1 MSLFGLVSPFQGSG
15 RRDKGKYAERSRLVS
30 NSFVKPNKEMEL
42 ERCSHLAWPGEKS
55 EVQTM
60 KLTAALASNAIK
72 RSGHECCEIWYPLFL
87 EYIFYFWLSTG
98 NHTYF
103 KGCNVD
109 SFLNRQFLFIKE
121 LHGGVSGIWMISE
134 SHGGWGSFGD
144 RHNFCKYPTINSWL
158 CFQRTVLGSCLGPLS
173 SSKSPPSPPSS
184 NIDFCQRL
192 WSACVPAANTFTIIC
207 AFGS

>member
-1 MSLFGLVSPFQGSG
+1 MAGFQQLFEATQGHGAGEIQSWISSLWHG
-15 RRDKGKYAERSRLVS
+15 
-30 NSFVKPNKEMEL
+30 L
-42 ERCSHLAWPGEKS
+42 ERNLRFRQWSLQQPDSQSGNECLP
-55 EVQTM
+55 
-60 KLTAALASNAIK
+60 LASNAIK

-87 EYIFYFWLSTG
+87 EYIFYFWLSTEQSQL
-98 NHTYF
+98 F
-103 KGCNVD
+103 KGRNVG
-109 SFLNRQFLFIKE
+109 SFLNREFLFIKE
-121 LHGGVSGIWMISE
+121 LHGGVSGIGKLSE
-134 SHGGWGSFGD
+134 SHGGWGLFRD

-173 SSKSPPSPPSS
+173 RPKSPPSPPSS

>member
-1 MSLFGLVSPFQGSG
+1 MQSWISSLWHG
-15 RRDKGKYAERSRLVS
+15 
-30 NSFVKPNKEMEL
+30 L
-42 ERCSHLAWPGEKS
+42 ERNQRFRQWSLQQPDSQSGVEY
-55 EVQTM
+55 
-60 KLTAALASNAIK
+60 LPLASNAIK

-87 EYIFYFWLSTG
+87 EYIFYFWLSTEQS
-98 NHTYF
+98 HLF
-103 KGCNVD
+103 KGHNVG

-121 LHGGVSGIWMISE
+121 LHGGVSGIGMISE
-134 SHGGWGSFGD
+134 SHGGWGLFGE

-173 SSKSPPSPPSS
+173 RPKSPSSPPSS